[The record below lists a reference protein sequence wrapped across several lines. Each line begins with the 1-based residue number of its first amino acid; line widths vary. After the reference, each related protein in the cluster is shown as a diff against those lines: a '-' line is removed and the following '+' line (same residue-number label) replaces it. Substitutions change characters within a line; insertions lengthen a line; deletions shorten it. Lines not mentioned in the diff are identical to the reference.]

1 MKRRGMIYTVT
12 TGCVFALMLRV
23 SFAGA
28 SESGG
33 ANPAETS
40 IGEIF
45 RWLNFAVVAVAL
57 GYLIVKYAPGF
68 FRARATAI
76 SADMTCA
83 AAAKAEA
90 ERLLRQAE
98 EKLAYLD
105 QEVAGLRSAA
115 QRDAAAEAERIQN
128 LTRSDMEKI
137 VRAARA
143 EIDAA
148 ERAGRLELKAVAAR
162 AAINRADALLQEQ
175 ITPEIQKALFHDF
188 VASLTGS
195 AN

>member
-1 MKRRGMIYTVT
+1 MICLVT
-12 TGCVFALMLRV
+12 TGCVFALLLAV
-23 SFAGA
+23 SSARA
-28 SESGG
+28 SETGG
-33 ANPAETS
+33 ANPADTS

-45 RWLNFAVVAVAL
+45 RWLNFAVVALAL

-76 SADMTCA
+76 SADMTRA

-90 ERLLRQAE
+90 ESLLRQAE
-98 EKLAYLD
+98 EKLAHLD

-143 EIDAA
+143 EIEAA

-162 AAINRADALLQEQ
+162 AAIERAEELLRKQ
-175 ITPEIQKALFHDF
+175 ITPEIQNALFDNF
-188 VASLTGS
+188 VGSLAGS